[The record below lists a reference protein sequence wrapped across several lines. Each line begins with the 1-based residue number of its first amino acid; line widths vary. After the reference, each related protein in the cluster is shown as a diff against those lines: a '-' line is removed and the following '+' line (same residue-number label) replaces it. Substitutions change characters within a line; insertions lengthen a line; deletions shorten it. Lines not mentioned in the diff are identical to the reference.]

1 LGFIEKR
8 VREITQKYAHLAQN
22 LLVLRLT
29 EETLKLILVLNDG
42 TTLRVAE
49 RWQDNTLTR
58 YSYYWL
64 DARNNLKIGWDNS
77 PHHKRL
83 ENFPHHKHVGTRANR
98 VASYEVC
105 LEDVIAVLEKG
116 QIKALP
122 ARERQEM

>member
-1 LGFIEKR
+1 MH
-8 VREITQKYAHLAQN
+8 EIAQEYAYMAQN

-49 RWQDNTLTR
+49 RWQGKALTR

-64 DARNNLKIGWDNS
+64 DVRNNLKIGWDNS

-83 ENFPHHKHVGTRANR
+83 ENFPHHKHVGTQANR

-105 LEDVIAVLEKG
+105 LEDVIVVLEKE
-116 QIKALP
+116 QHIS
-122 ARERQEM
+122 R